1 MALRSE
7 RGLVS
12 VGADGTLSLRA
23 GTPGE
28 AETFQWIETFTGELT
43 LLSLATQRYVRLDA
57 DAGVLRADARG
68 PHPNRRDGV
77 RWTWSGP
84 ADLPVPRTDA
94 NSRLAHEQLL
104 AKRTQG
110 RIDVYFVGDS
120 ITRRWGATDYP
131 DFLAHWKTTFSGWNA
146 GDFGWGADSTQ
157 HILWRLQHGEL
168 DGVDPKVIVILA
180 GTNNVGNVPA
190 ASREGRRQGGGRN
203 ERPEGH
209 RRCSAAARRRGRRSC

>member
-1 MALRSE
+1 M
-7 RGLVS
+7 
-12 VGADGTLSLRA
+12 GADGTLSLRA

-57 DAGVLRADARG
+57 EAGVVRAEREAHTPTGATASAGRG
-68 PHPNRRDGV
+68 P
-77 RWTWSGP
+77 GP
-84 ADLPVPRTDA
+84 ADLPVPRTDT

-120 ITRRWGATDYP
+120 IARRWGATDYP

-180 GTNNVGNVPA
+180 GTNNVGSVPA
-190 ASREGRRQGGGRN
+190 APGKTAEKVAES
-203 ERPEGH
+203 PT
-209 RRCSAAARRRGRRSC
+209 A